1 MKPFPTLPKAL
12 GRENMDSWFDL
23 DPRVK
28 PEDDGGKR
36 GGGGQFPFFTSPLRG
51 EVAERS
57 DAGEGEK
64 GTAGFALPGPLI
76 YERVTNLKIP

>member
-1 MKPFPTLPKAL
+1 MESPEFS
-12 GRENMDSWFDL
+12 GRGIRIIFYL

-28 PEDDGGKR
+28 PEDDRGKR
-36 GGGGQFPFFTSPLRG
+36 GEGGQFPFFTSPLRG

-64 GTAGFALPGPLI
+64 GKADICSPRPSHL
-76 YERVTNLKIP
+76 

>member
-1 MKPFPTLPKAL
+1 
-12 GRENMDSWFDL
+12 MDSWFDL
-23 DPRVK
+23 VSRASPGMTEEK
-28 PEDDGGKR
+28 G

-64 GTAGFALPGPLI
+64 GKADICSPRPSHL
-76 YERVTNLKIP
+76 